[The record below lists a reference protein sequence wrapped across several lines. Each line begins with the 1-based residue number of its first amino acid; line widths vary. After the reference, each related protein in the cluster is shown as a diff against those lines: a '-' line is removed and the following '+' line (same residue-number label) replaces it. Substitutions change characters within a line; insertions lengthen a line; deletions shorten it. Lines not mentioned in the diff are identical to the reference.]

1 MYAVVRD
8 PDSHRGSLYMQL
20 VEFKHVTKLPD
31 FYGGNLSLQ
40 FLVLK
45 KETVSK
51 AIKEAFNALNIRS
64 LPT

>member
-1 MYAVVRD
+1 MSAVVRD
-8 PDSHRGSLYMQL
+8 PDSPRGSLYLQL

-45 KETVSK
+45 KENGLK
-51 AIKEAFNALNIRS
+51 GH
-64 LPT
+64 